1 VLVALYAGDAG
12 VRKRMMDLLKQLEG
26 ALRDVEAAKVAV
38 GNDLDKG
45 GSLAFAYTRIIDAEK
60 KLKDA
65 IRDCKR

>member
-1 VLVALYAGDAG
+1 
-12 VRKRMMDLLKQLEG
+12 MMDLLKQLEG

-45 GSLAFAYTRIIDAEK
+45 SSLPFAYTRIIDAEK

-65 IRDCKR
+65 IRSCKR